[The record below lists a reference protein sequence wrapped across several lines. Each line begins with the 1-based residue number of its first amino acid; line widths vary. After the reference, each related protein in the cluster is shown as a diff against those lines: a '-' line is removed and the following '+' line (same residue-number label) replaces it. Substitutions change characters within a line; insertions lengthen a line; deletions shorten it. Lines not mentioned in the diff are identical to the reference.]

1 MKTIVSVPVARVAGA
16 RRAQGAALMVA
27 LVFMLLLASM
37 ALGAMRT
44 ALLQEK
50 MVGAVRNQQLAA
62 MGAESALRAAEFNL
76 WSASTR
82 GQPVVCGQQGLGGCY
97 GYVAGQPNVTV
108 RAFTDATGW
117 FAAGATTYSNV
128 DMTALGDPSA
138 RLAENPVFLVEDLG
152 VETPPGLGPAHE
164 SGSSGASAGPRSTD
178 KHLYRITARSTGGN
192 SNSVRTVQT
201 TFAAKSN

>member
-1 MKTIVSVPVARVAGA
+1 MKTVAPVHAARVAA
-16 RRAQGAALMVA
+16 AHRAQGATLMVA

-62 MGAESALRAAEFNL
+62 MGAESALRAAEFDL

-82 GQPVVCGQQGLGGCY
+82 GRPVVCGGQGLGGCY
-97 GYVAGQPNVTV
+97 GYATGQPNATV
-108 RAFTDATGW
+108 RAFTNASGW
-117 FAAGATTYSNV
+117 FAAGATTYGNV

-138 RLAENPVFLVEDLG
+138 RLARNPVFLVEDLG

-164 SGSSGASAGPRSTD
+164 SGSTGASAGPRSTD
-178 KHLYRITARSTGGN
+178 KHLYRITARSSGGN
-192 SNSVRTVQT
+192 INSVRTVQT